1 MRHRKNQS
9 GSFVLPGAE
18 HRSGNVSYKYD
29 ELMPCRMSTQ
39 MREQEIESTKL
50 YDKVRRLTEQFTE
63 ASAALERIHMQAD
76 QKDRLA
82 ADVRKDLEMARLEA
96 EQTLADQVQ
105 LQQRVQV
112 TSAKVSNILTAI
124 RTIIRFVCVSDWTYG
139 RDG

>member
-1 MRHRKNQS
+1 
-9 GSFVLPGAE
+9 
-18 HRSGNVSYKYD
+18 
-29 ELMPCRMSTQ
+29 MSSQ

-96 EQTLADQVQ
+96 EQILADQVQ

-112 TSAKVSNILTAI
+112 TSAKLSNNLTEI
-124 RTIIRFVCVSDWTYG
+124 RT
-139 RDG
+139 